1 MVIKFISITMT
12 KAVTCPCCKKK
23 FLRISQHFTL
33 RPKCTLFVKRRIL
46 SLDLL
51 PSHRFKKNV
60 MLKPDQYVR
69 QRDFSDLYN
78 HGGDKL
84 MMDEDVAC
92 TESVSLGQEKDDAD
106 YDSTTVTN
114 DIYNKGIS
122 FQQYIAAQNVK
133 KFCDPNFHTQLEL
146 LKILEEICAPLKTFE
161 K

>member
-33 RPKCTLFVKRRIL
+33 RPKCTLFVKRRLL

-60 MLKPDQYVR
+60 MLKPDQNVK

-78 HGGDKL
+78 PGSDTL
-84 MMDEDVAC
+84 IMEEDVAC
-92 TESVSLGQEKDDAD
+92 TESVSLGQEKLALITILLLSPTI
-106 YDSTTVTN
+106 STT
-114 DIYNKGIS
+114 KE
-122 FQQYIAAQNVK
+122 
-133 KFCDPNFHTQLEL
+133 FHFNNTLQSQLL
-146 LKILEEICAPLKTFE
+146 
-161 K
+161 